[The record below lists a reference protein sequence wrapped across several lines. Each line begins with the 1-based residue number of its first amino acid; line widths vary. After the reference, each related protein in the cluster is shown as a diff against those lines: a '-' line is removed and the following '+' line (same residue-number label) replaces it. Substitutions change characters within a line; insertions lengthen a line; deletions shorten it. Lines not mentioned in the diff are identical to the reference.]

1 LDVSDLVAA
10 QVRDEEAQVLKL
22 FFFSHG
28 RYERLRGL
36 PFCNLSS
43 NLVGMEA
50 REYQI
55 REALRKGPVAQIVR
69 NERDLA
75 LDELGICE
83 GSSRID
89 MAVVNGSFW
98 GFEIKS
104 ERDTLTRLP
113 RQIEYYGR
121 VFDRLYLVTS
131 DEHISDAEEFIPEY
145 WGVLEVVKRENE
157 VAFQCLRKPEQNPE
171 REAFAIA
178 QLLWKW
184 EVLAE
189 LEEREID
196 WGVRSKPRHA
206 MWERLCDHVEL
217 EGVAKIARRRLKAR
231 GDWRAD

>member
-1 LDVSDLVAA
+1 
-10 QVRDEEAQVLKL
+10 
-22 FFFSHG
+22 
-28 RYERLRGL
+28 
-36 PFCNLSS
+36 
-43 NLVGMEA
+43 MEA

-157 VAFQCLRKPEQNPE
+157 VAFQCLRKPKQNPE